1 MTGAEFKSA
10 LRLLL
15 CSLLLLILTRISG
28 SRLPEM
34 DEAGALSLRLRTL
47 EARKI
52 RSLRREMRLPEGGEA
67 GALSLRLCTLDA
79 RIIRAL
85 RAAELIDRGDE
96 PSNSVC
102 RPWVNSISLSGD
114 ELLSL
119 DPDVSEKLLL
129 EQKLSWSDSLYI
141 WLSLAFDIPIE
152 HRILIKSTS
161 YCI

>member
-1 MTGAEFKSA
+1 
-10 LRLLL
+10 
-15 CSLLLLILTRISG
+15 
-28 SRLPEM
+28 M

-52 RSLRREMRLPEGGEA
+52 RSLRREMRLPEGVEA

-85 RAAELIDRGDE
+85 RAAEFIDRGDE

-102 RPWVNSISLSGD
+102 RPWVNHLSGD